1 MAALVFSLNGEPRGK
16 GRPRATVRGGYAS
29 VYTDPK
35 TRKYE
40 ASVRAAAASVM
51 AGRDPFEG
59 PLSVSLRFRMPIP
72 KSATKRARAAMAT
85 GEIAHTSRPDLD
97 NCQKAILDAMNG
109 VVFCDDSQIVR
120 SFTTK
125 LYAELPGVD
134 VRIEAFAPQPA
145 ELEPAR

>member
-1 MAALVFSLNGEPRGK
+1 MTALTLSMNGEPRGK
-16 GRPRATVRGGYAS
+16 GRPRATVRGGFAS
-29 VYTDPK
+29 VYTDAK

-40 ASVRAAAASVM
+40 ASVRAVAIAAM

-72 KSATKRARAAMAT
+72 KSATKRARAGMAA
-85 GEIAHTSRPDLD
+85 GEIAHTGRPDLD

-125 LYAELPGVD
+125 LYAEQPGVD
-134 VRIEAFAPQPA
+134 VRIEAYQPQGSA
-145 ELEPAR
+145 

>member
-1 MAALVFSLNGEPRGK
+1 
-16 GRPRATVRGGYAS
+16 
-29 VYTDPK
+29 
-35 TRKYE
+35 
-40 ASVRAAAASVM
+40 M

-72 KSATKRARAAMAT
+72 KSATKRARLGMAA

-109 VVFCDDSQIVR
+109 VVFHDDSQIVR

-125 LYAELPGVD
+125 LYAEQPGVD
-134 VRIEAFAPQPA
+134 VRVEAFQPQ
-145 ELEPAR
+145 EPA